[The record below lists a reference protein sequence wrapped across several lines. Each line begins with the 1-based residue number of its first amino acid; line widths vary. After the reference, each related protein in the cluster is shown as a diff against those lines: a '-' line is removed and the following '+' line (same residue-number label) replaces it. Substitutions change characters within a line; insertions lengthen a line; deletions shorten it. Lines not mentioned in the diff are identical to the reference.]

1 MKYQYCPPLRALA
14 TAMLLEAVEIISDIF
29 RWVEYTYKLL
39 LTEVNVKEDVWWITT
54 RIIRSIFEYYLS
66 PSRST
71 AAKTSFDSDYC
82 YQITLIWWVIKVHL
96 AANNMLTK
104 SNNYHPIVVLAYNQ
118 WLVINSGRKESMYAN
133 IMAIKLKEK
142 LGDIFS
148 LSASSSKIINEFN
161 ISVASSKKAANTAII
176 KLGSI
181 SKK

>member
-1 MKYQYCPPLRALA
+1 
-14 TAMLLEAVEIISDIF
+14 
-29 RWVEYTYKLL
+29 
-39 LTEVNVKEDVWWITT
+39 
-54 RIIRSIFEYYLS
+54 
-66 PSRST
+66 
-71 AAKTSFDSDYC
+71 
-82 YQITLIWWVIKVHL
+82 
-96 AANNMLTK
+96 MLTK

-161 ISVASSKKAANTAII
+161 ISVASSKKAANTAIS